1 MTSTLHRERN
11 RKHGLDLKALA
22 TGGQADVILD
32 PSPTLV
38 VGHPN
43 PIAAFALM
51 PLFQVFV
58 FLQFLDVLTTL
69 GVLQQGGY
77 EANPIVNKLMMAL
90 GSFNG
95 LVLAKLLVVAAATA
109 VLWHGRHRVLFMANV
124 IYTGIICWNL
134 IALGFAG

>member
-1 MTSTLHRERN
+1 MTSTLPREQN
-11 RKHGLDLKALA
+11 QKHGLDLKAVA
-22 TGGQADVILD
+22 SVGQADVTPY
-32 PSPTLV
+32 PSPIFV
-38 VGHPN
+38 AGPPN
-43 PIAAFALM
+43 PIAAFALL

-58 FLQFLDVLTTL
+58 FLQFLDALTTL

-77 EANPIVNKLMMAL
+77 EANPIVNKLMAL

-95 LVLAKLLVVAAATA
+95 LVLAKLLVVAIGTA

>member
-1 MTSTLHRERN
+1 MTSTLHSERN
-11 RKHGLDLKALA
+11 QKHGLDLKAGA
-22 TGGQADVILD
+22 PGGQADATPY

-38 VGHPN
+38 LGNPN
-43 PIAAFALM
+43 PIAALALM

-69 GVLQQGGY
+69 SVLQQGGY
-77 EANPIVNKLMMAL
+77 EANPIVNKLMAL

-95 LVLAKLLVVAAATA
+95 IVLAKLLVVAVATA
-109 VLWHGRHRVLFMANV
+109 VLWHGRHRVLFIANV

-134 IALGFAG
+134 FALGFAG